1 MSLDDLNREQ
11 KRQLKKMGALDE
23 QGRPQ
28 RDRRQPQTRK
38 KNERVG
44 IRQYLKEVRDEMR
57 KELQFVN
64 EELDATSADLETMI
78 ERNNSGILLKV
89 ADNAMCKL
97 VFSAAPKISARG
109 VKAVIRLGMLGS
121 IAALI
126 GQTVRQLKTKVVDKA
141 TSQTP
146 RASFRFAFRG

>member
-1 MSLDDLNREQ
+1 MTETLNAAERSMEANMQIICDLEAKYQETLQLLLVEREHS
-11 KRQLKKMGALDE
+11 A
-23 QGRPQ
+23 
-28 RDRRQPQTRK
+28 
-38 KNERVG
+38 
-44 IRQYLKEVRDEMR
+44 EVRDEMR

-64 EELDATSADLETMI
+64 EELDATSADLEIMI

-109 VKAVIRLGMLGS
+109 VKAVIRLGMLGG